1 VGADLNKL
9 FSELKDELKI
19 FNLLTDEE
27 LEQIE
32 PYFEVIRCTK
42 DKTLFKEGDPGDFV
56 GFITSG
62 KLEVKKHTEF
72 KGRQIVLAL
81 LTRGS
86 FVGELSMVDDQPR
99 SATVVAQEDSELVIL
114 KRTDFESLMQ
124 KYPFIGIKILKGLNR
139 YLAIRLRKA
148 VDRLTVIF

>member
-1 VGADLNKL
+1 VGTDIKKIIL
-9 FSELKDELKI
+9 ELRDELKI
-19 FNLLTDEE
+19 FSLLKEE
-27 LEQIE
+27 DLEQIV
-32 PYFEVIRCTK
+32 PFFETISCPADT
-42 DKTLFKEGDPGDFV
+42 TLFKEGDPGEYI

-62 KLEVKKHTEF
+62 KLEVKKQTEF

-99 SATVVAQEDSELVIL
+99 SASVVAQEDSELVVLRRKAIDAL
-114 KRTDFESLMQ
+114 LE